1 MSGERLSLLII
12 GGYGTFGGR
21 LARLLGDEPR
31 LRLLIAGRSLE
42 KADDFVADLRSPKD
56 GSEGLGSSNLGATLQ
71 AVRFDRDG
79 DLTEQLTRLRPD
91 LVIDASG
98 PFQSFGQDPYKV
110 VRACIGLD
118 IDYADLADSTGFVA
132 AIGGLDAEARAKG
145 LFALS
150 GLSSLPA
157 LSFAALDVMAPRFSR
172 IDAVAAGIAP
182 SAHVKIGLNV
192 VRAIASYAGKP
203 VSVLRQ
209 GRPALAPGLIEA
221 MRVTIAPP
229 GVTPLRSRTFLLV
242 DAPDLALLPGRFAG
256 LQSSFTGVGTE
267 PQLLQRLLGFAAGLT
282 RRKLLPSLTPFARL
296 MQRASHG
303 LAIGEHRGGMFVRL
317 SGLDAAGK
325 PLACGWHLIA
335 EGDDGPFIP
344 VTGVAALVR
353 RLLRGVRPE
362 NGARPATG
370 ELRLEDFEAEFRRF
384 SITTGIRAESEGVGL
399 PLYHRVLGS
408 AFERLPAAI
417 SAMHAGGHSGS
428 ARVASGR
435 ARVERGSGWLARIV
449 ARLIGFPPAGEDVP
463 VTVRFAADGET
474 EIWTRDFGGKSFHS
488 QQLEGKGRDR
498 HLLTEVFGPFRVLMA
513 LVPEGERLRLVVRG
527 WRFCGIPLPLF
538 LAPGGETFEEAR
550 EGRFHFHVEI
560 GGRLTGLVV
569 RYTGWLVVEEPSP
582 ASS

>member
-1 MSGERLSLLII
+1 MSGGRLSLLII

-91 LVIDASG
+91 LVVDASG
-98 PFQSFGQDPYKV
+98 PFQSFGEDPYKV

-145 LFALS
+145 VFALS

-203 VSVLRQ
+203 VSVLRH

-221 MRVTIAPP
+221 MRVTVAPP
-229 GVTPLRSRTFLLV
+229 GVAPLRSRNFLLV

-267 PQLLQRLLGFAAGLT
+267 PQLLQRLLGFAAGLV
-282 RRKLLPSLTPFARL
+282 RLKLLPSLTPFARL

-353 RLLRGVRPE
+353 RLLGGVRPE
-362 NGARPATG
+362 SGARPATG
-370 ELRLEDFEAEFRRF
+370 ELQLEDFEAEFRRF
-384 SITTGIRAESEGVGL
+384 SITTGIRAESEGAGL
-399 PLYHRVLGS
+399 PLYHRLLGS
-408 AFERLPAAI
+408 AFEGLPPAI
-417 SAMHAGGHSGS
+417 SAMHAGGHSGGG
-428 ARVASGR
+428 ARLASGR
-435 ARVERGSGWLARIV
+435 ARVERGRGWLARIV

-463 VTVRFAADGET
+463 VTVRFTADGEK
-474 EIWTRDFGGKSFHS
+474 EIWTRHFGDRSFHS
-488 QQLEGKGRDR
+488 LQLEAKGRDR
-498 HLLTEVFGPFRVLMA
+498 HLLAEVFGPFRVLVA

-527 WRFCGIPLPLF
+527 WRFCGLPLPLF
-538 LAPGGETFEEAR
+538 LAPGGETYEEAR
-550 EGRFHFHVEI
+550 DGRFHFHVEI

-569 RYTGWLVVEEPSP
+569 RYTGWLVVE
-582 ASS
+582 

>member
-31 LRLLIAGRSLE
+31 LRLLIGGRSLE

-56 GSEGLGSSNLGATLQ
+56 GSEGLGSSNLGASLQ

-79 DLTEQLTRLRPD
+79 DLSEQLMRLQPD
-91 LVIDASG
+91 LVVDASG
-98 PFQSFGQDPYKV
+98 PFQSFGEDPYKV

-132 AIGGLDAEARAKG
+132 GIGGLDTQAKAKG
-145 LFALS
+145 VFALS

-157 LSFAALDVMAPRFSR
+157 LSFAALDVMVPRFSR

-209 GRPALAPGLIEA
+209 GRPAQGRGLIEA
-221 MRVTIAPP
+221 MRVTVAPP
-229 GVTPLRSRTFLLV
+229 GVAPLRSRNFLLV
-242 DAPDLALLPGRFAG
+242 DAPDLALLPRRFAG

-267 PQLLQRLLGFAAGLT
+267 PQALQRLLGFAAGLT
-282 RRKLLPSLTPFARL
+282 RLKLLPSLTPFARL

-353 RLLRGVRPE
+353 RLLKGVRPE
-362 NGARPATG
+362 NGARPAAG
-370 ELRLEDFEAEFRRF
+370 ELQLADFEAEFQRF
-384 SITTGIRAESEGVGL
+384 SIATGIRAESEGAGL

-408 AFERLPAAI
+408 AFERLPPAI
-417 SAMHAGGHSGS
+417 SAMHAGG

-435 ARVERGSGWLARIV
+435 ARIERGSGWLARIV
-449 ARLIGFPPAGEDVP
+449 ARLIGFPPASEDVP
-463 VTVRFAADGET
+463 VTVRFAADGDN

-488 QQLEGKGRDR
+488 LQLEDKGRDR
-498 HLLTEVFGPFRVLMA
+498 HLLAEVFGPFRVLVA
-513 LVPEGERLRLVVRG
+513 LVPEGNKLRLVVRG

-538 LAPGGETFEEAR
+538 LAPGGETFEEER

-569 RYTGWLVVEEPSP
+569 RYTGWLVVE
-582 ASS
+582 

>member
-21 LARLLGDEPR
+21 LARLLGDQPR
-31 LRLLIAGRSLE
+31 LRLLIAGRSLA
-42 KADDFVADLRSPKD
+42 KADDFLADLRSPKD

-71 AVRFDRDG
+71 AVAFDRDG
-79 DLTEQLTRLRPD
+79 DLAEQLTRLRPD
-91 LVIDASG
+91 LVVDASG
-98 PFQSFGQDPYKV
+98 PFQSFGEDRYKV

-132 AIGGLDAEARAKG
+132 GIGGLDAEARAKG
-145 LFALS
+145 VFALS

-157 LSFAALDVMAPRFSR
+157 LSFAALEVMAPRFSR

-209 GRPALAPGLIEA
+209 GRPAQARGLIEA
-221 MRVTIAPP
+221 MRVTVAPP
-229 GVTPLRSRTFLLV
+229 GVAPLKSRNFLLV

-267 PQLLQRLLGFAAGLT
+267 PQLLQRLLGLAAGLT

-353 RLLRGVRPE
+353 RLLSGVRPE
-362 NGARPATG
+362 SGARPATG
-370 ELRLEDFEAEFRRF
+370 ELQLEDFEAEFRRF
-384 SITTGIRAESEGVGL
+384 SIATGIRTESEGAGL
-399 PLYHRVLGS
+399 SLYHRVLGS
-408 AFERLPAAI
+408 AFARLPPAI
-417 SAMHAGGHSGS
+417 SAMHAGGYSGS

-463 VTVRFAADGET
+463 VTVRFTADGEK
-474 EIWTRDFGGKSFHS
+474 EIWTRHFGDKSFHS

-498 HLLTEVFGPFRVLMA
+498 HLLAEVFGPFRVLVA

-527 WRFCGIPLPLF
+527 WSFCGVPLPLF
-538 LAPGGETFEEAR
+538 LAPGGETFEEER

-569 RYTGWLVVEEPSP
+569 RYTGWLVVE
-582 ASS
+582 

>member
-31 LRLLIAGRSLE
+31 LRLLIGGRSLE

-132 AIGGLDAEARAKG
+132 SIGGLDAEAKAKG
-145 LFALS
+145 VFALS

-203 VSVLRQ
+203 VSVMRQ
-209 GRPALAPGLIEA
+209 GRPAQADGLIEA

-296 MQRASHG
+296 MQRASHC

-353 RLLRGVRPE
+353 RLLGGIRPE
-362 NGARPATG
+362 KGARPATG
-370 ELRLEDFEAEFRRF
+370 ELQLADFEAEFRRF
-384 SITTGIRAESEGVGL
+384 SIATGIRAESAGAGL

-408 AFERLPAAI
+408 AFARLPPAI
-417 SAMHAGGHSGS
+417 SAMHAGEPAGG
-428 ARVASGR
+428 ARTASGR

-463 VTVRFAADGET
+463 VTVRFAADGEK
-474 EIWTRDFGGKSFHS
+474 EIWTRHFGGKSFHS
-488 QQLEGKGRDR
+488 LQLEGKDRDR
-498 HLLTEVFGPFRVLMA
+498 HLLAEVFGPFRVLVA
-513 LVPEGERLRLVVRG
+513 LVPEGDRLRLVVRG
-527 WRFCGIPLPLF
+527 WRFLGVPLPLF
-538 LAPGGETFEEAR
+538 LAPGGETYEEER

-569 RYTGWLVVEEPSP
+569 RYTGWLVVE
-582 ASS
+582 